1 MNSNHDGIKT
11 DLRAHPDVFIPRDDI
26 FEDGD
31 ESSYIDNEQNRI
43 RSNSG
48 DMMTRTSMIFSE
60 QQPTL
65 SQSYG
70 GDRSSFLLR
79 QGKLSPMSRIGRYQS
94 VGDRV
99 AMSSISYSG
108 YLYKRSNHPHRKIED
123 LQDRRRSPYDMDQ
136 TIGALPAMPSMEA
149 DPTCQNNNNATVAV
163 TPSPANNISTTE
175 TESVVPIQL
184 HQQSAFSN
192 QDQTRSDAMNPLQK
206 GLEMGAAFFGIQL
219 ENDDNNDTIK
229 NSEVNHSAET
239 SKKIQ
244 ARVLST
250 TIDPKRSTS
259 ANDIRSSGLTGVV
272 ETTKTARRPIPVN
285 LGSSTYQNQSHS
297 SLHDAITRQ
306 QSASTMLSAS
316 PYPSEFFNFDS
327 SSSRHTSETSDI
339 PQDFYDPEDGHLWRA
354 KFCVLEDGILY
365 FYKNAHDGNS
375 AEAAGE
381 RQNSKNSMVE
391 DTRYD
396 NNEFQSSSYHEYT
409 MENGRTMNPLSSV
422 IRNVEASQWE
432 ASSSSS
438 IPINA
443 RRRSSVKDLS
453 KSPMVRPGMHPLTS
467 TDLHF
472 SDGNVCIW
480 EKRVFMDCIGGVRT
494 AEQQYGPNSFELM
507 ATDDDESDEDVV
519 HTLVLKGQN
528 PAEMKEWIFQFH
540 RSLASFMQNFID
552 NVGSRSN
559 GGSFSGSYNP
569 GGMLT
574 ASRSSRNLSSSSLV
588 EPGSIPQ
595 SSSEKQLQ
603 RLLSTSPSI
612 QHTLSHGHGRTSLK
626 RRMDIKRTPSE
637 SASLSSTPD
646 TGDIDYGH
654 HPFAFREPSPNNIQL
669 SPDSPTPPVR
679 VLIPPSGQNFIPAFK
694 PNFEPMS
701 TGTTIPS
708 LSTGSQTPDVQN
720 KELKSAEIY
729 RPKPSTTT
737 GKYIPPHLR
746 SKGKYIPPH
755 LRRKQESVPAKP
767 PQEESSGSSIALGER
782 SHFSPIKSSTA
793 KTTSNTAY
801 KDTTDQLDII
811 NPSTTGFV
819 RGGCADPLLVQGSIL
834 DHEYIP
840 KKASR
845 LKKTSAEAFGS
856 YGGAF
861 SEHSEKNDTS
871 LRWEIGAISEC
882 GVRDSNEDAYLI
894 TNDLL
899 DAFESSSYGTPPQTV
914 WKEEFTNHTMGLF
927 GIFDGHCGNQG
938 ARYAVEQLG
947 RYIHDE
953 LRLNS
958 ANEVNDASAIS
969 AEKMESILRG
979 ALTKLDVAF
988 CNLCQE
994 EGREWE
1000 SGATA
1005 LVAMLANEN
1014 LVIASLGDCRGFL
1027 CRFVDNEE
1035 SYVSDDSWEQLEI
1048 DSSHEQEPLQR
1059 CFWREVTTVHSPSA
1073 EKERE
1078 RIENANGWVTTE
1090 TEIPIGQLRRMDFH
1104 DEDVIGI
1111 LKRCLHYPSSGT
1123 SFTESERST
1132 KECKAAPQRI
1142 IHISRVCGELAVSRA
1157 LGDRDFKA
1165 DFNCTTAAPQSEID
1179 DFKEE
1184 SSCANDMPWE
1194 SPLFLPYPENH
1205 SREFCGDLVTNTPD
1219 FDHIRLGTE
1228 GVSDEFLLLAC
1239 DGLWDVMDADD
1250 AIRVARDLLFRK
1262 KVTAKKAAARLAELA
1277 IHLGSSDNIT
1287 VLLLRLLPKNK
1298 AE

>member
-1 MNSNHDGIKT
+1 
-11 DLRAHPDVFIPRDDI
+11 
-26 FEDGD
+26 
-31 ESSYIDNEQNRI
+31 
-43 RSNSG
+43 
-48 DMMTRTSMIFSE
+48 
-60 QQPTL
+60 
-65 SQSYG
+65 
-70 GDRSSFLLR
+70 
-79 QGKLSPMSRIGRYQS
+79 
-94 VGDRV
+94 
-99 AMSSISYSG
+99 MSSITYSG
-108 YLYKRSNHPHRKIED
+108 YLYKRSNHPHRNIDD
-123 LQDRRRSPYDMDQ
+123 LQDGRSSSYDMDLS
-136 TIGALPAMPSMEA
+136 IGDQELPIMPSIFPDSTTVYSMEA
-149 DPTCQNNNNATVAV
+149 DPTCQNSNNTAVAV
-163 TPSPANNISTTE
+163 TPSPANNILITE
-175 TESVVPIQL
+175 TEPVVPIQL
-184 HQQSAFSN
+184 HQQSTFSN
-192 QDQTRSDAMNPLQK
+192 QDQTKIDAKNPLQI
-206 GLEMGAAFFGIQL
+206 GIEMGAAFFGIKL
-219 ENDDNNDTIK
+219 ENDDNSDTIK
-229 NSEVNHSAET
+229 KNEMNNAVDANN
-239 SKKIQ
+239 KIQ
-244 ARVLST
+244 PRVLST

-259 ANDIRSSGLTGVV
+259 ENDIRSIGLTGVV
-272 ETTKTARRPIPVN
+272 ETTKTARRPIPTN
-285 LGSSTYQNQSHS
+285 IGSSSYQNQKHS

-306 QSASTMLSAS
+306 QSASAMLSES

-327 SSSRHTSETSDI
+327 SSSRHTSEISDI
-339 PQDFYDPEDGHLWRA
+339 PQDFFDPEDGHLWRA

-365 FYKNAHDGNS
+365 FYKNSHDGKS
-375 AEAAGE
+375 AEAMAE
-381 RQNSKNSMVE
+381 RQNSKNSIVE
-391 DTRYD
+391 DTRHETND
-396 NNEFQSSSYHEYT
+396 FQSSSYHEHMMKNVGT
-409 MENGRTMNPLSSV
+409 LNPLSSV
-422 IRNVEASQWE
+422 IRGIEARQSG
-432 ASSSSS
+432 ASSSS

-453 KSPMVRPGMHPLTS
+453 KSPMVRPGLHPLTS

-472 SDGNVCIW
+472 SDGDACIW

-507 ATDDDESDEDVV
+507 ATDDDESDEDIV

-559 GGSFSGSYNP
+559 GGSFSGSYDA

-574 ASRSSRNLSSSSLV
+574 ASRSSRNLSSSSLI
-588 EPGSIPQ
+588 EPPGSIPQ
-595 SSSEKQLQ
+595 SLSEKQLQ
-603 RLLSTSPSI
+603 RLISTSPSI
-612 QHTLSHGHGRTSLK
+612 KHTLSHGHGRTSLK

-646 TGDIDYGH
+646 DGDIDYGH

-694 PNFEPMS
+694 GNKFEPITS
-701 TGTTIPS
+701 GTTIPS
-708 LSTGSQTPDVQN
+708 LETGSQTQDLQN
-720 KELKSAEIY
+720 KDVESTEIH
-729 RPKPSTTT
+729 RPKPSTST
-737 GKYIPPHLR
+737 GKYLPPHLR

-755 LRRKQESVPAKP
+755 LRRKQESIPAKL
-767 PQEESSGSSIALGER
+767 PQEESSSSSIALGER
-782 SHFSPIKSSTA
+782 SHFSPIKSTKA
-793 KTTSNTAY
+793 KTTSGTAQ

-834 DHEYIP
+834 DQDYIP

-845 LKKTSAEAFGS
+845 LRKTTAEAFGS

-861 SEHSEKNDTS
+861 SEHSERNDSS

-899 DAFESSSYGTPPQTV
+899 DAFESSSYSMLPQTV
-914 WKEEFTNHTMGLF
+914 WKEEFTDHTMGLF

-938 ARYAVEQLG
+938 ARFAVEQLG
-947 RYIHDE
+947 RFIHDE
-953 LRLNS
+953 LRLESTNE
-958 ANEVNDASAIS
+958 ANDVSAIS
-969 AEKMESILRG
+969 TEKMESILRG
-979 ALTKLDVAF
+979 AMTKLDVAF

-1005 LVAMLANEN
+1005 LVVMLANEN

-1027 CRFVDNEE
+1027 CRFVDNDE

-1048 DSSHEQEPLQR
+1048 DTRPEHEPLQH

-1111 LKRCLHYPSSGT
+1111 LKRCLNYPSSGT

-1165 DFNCTTAAPQSEID
+1165 DYNCTQTPQID
-1179 DFKEE
+1179 MDGFAKEE
-1184 SSCANDMPWE
+1184 SSCDNDMPWE

-1205 SREFCGDLVTNTPD
+1205 NRQFRGDLVTNTPD
-1219 FDHIRLGTE
+1219 FDRIRLGTE

-1250 AIRVARDLLFRK
+1250 AIQVARDLLFHK

-1287 VLLLRLLPKNK
+1287 VLLLRLLPKSK